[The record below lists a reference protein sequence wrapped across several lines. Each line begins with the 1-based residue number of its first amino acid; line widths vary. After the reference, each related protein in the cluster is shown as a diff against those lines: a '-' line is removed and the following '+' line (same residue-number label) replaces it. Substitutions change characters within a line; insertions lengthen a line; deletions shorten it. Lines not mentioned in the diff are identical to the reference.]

1 MIVEC
6 PADIFKQLEDG
17 CGGYVDLSGEVERLR
32 HLCIVRWE
40 MGRGWAIP
48 TCRGVRK

>member
-1 MIVEC
+1 
-6 PADIFKQLEDG
+6 
-17 CGGYVDLSGEVERLR
+17 
-32 HLCIVRWE
+32 VRWE